1 MANILDRINCCSDVK
16 KLNKKETLQL
26 CDEIR
31 AVLTDTVSKTG
42 GHLASNLGTVELTV
56 ALHRVFDCPKD
67 SIIFDVGHQGYTH
80 KLLTGRSK
88 EFSTLRSKNGL
99 SGFPKP
105 SESDCDPFIEGH
117 SSTSISSAIGL
128 ARANLIR
135 RNTKSKVLAVIGDG
149 SFSGGMVYEAINNI
163 DKSLTNLVVIL
174 NDNSMSISKS
184 VGAVARYLL
193 RLRSGVKY
201 SNFKRSVQTAL
212 EKAPIIGKP
221 IVNTLLKSK
230 SAIRRAMYDGTFFEE
245 MGFHYLGPV
254 DGHDLDELVRIL
266 KNIKDLE
273 GPILLHVITTKGKGF
288 APAEENPG
296 AYHGVGQFD
305 LEDGNP
311 DISLADSFSN
321 AFGQKLNRL
330 AQKDSKICAITA
342 AMKYGTGLQYF
353 YKAHKDRF
361 FDVGIAEQHAVTF
374 SAGLAKGGLKPV
386 FAVYS
391 TFLQRAF
398 DQLSQDVSIDS
409 LNVMLAVDRAGL
421 VGEDGETH
429 QGLFDVMMLGSLN
442 GFRVA
447 SPCNY
452 NELDYY
458 LEKLINVKG
467 PTAVRYPRGKEDER
481 LHEYKATTNDYD
493 LIKLSDKND
502 LLFITYGRE
511 FAEVYEAAKKL
522 NEDGVC
528 CDVLKLN
535 MILPINKDAVNDSKK
550 YNKVYFFEESARR
563 GGLGEEFSDA
573 LYSLGYDGAFKLF
586 AVNTPIVRQAS
597 VEEQLAENEL
607 DALSI
612 YKNIMKDNK

>member
-1 MANILDRINCCSDVK
+1 MADILDKIGSSSDVK
-16 KLNKKETLQL
+16 KLNKREMLQL
-26 CDEIR
+26 CDDIR
-31 AVLTDTVSKTG
+31 STLTETVSKTG

-56 ALHRVFDCPKD
+56 ALHRIFDCPSD
-67 SIIFDVGHQGYTH
+67 SIIFDVGHQSYTH
-80 KLLTGRSK
+80 KLLTGRRKSF
-88 EFSTLRSKNGL
+88 ETLRSKDGL
-99 SGFPKP
+99 AGFPKP
-105 SESDCDPFIEGH
+105 SESECDPFIEGH

-135 RNTKSKVLAVIGDG
+135 KNTKSKVIAVIGDG
-149 SFSGGMVYEAINNI
+149 AFTGGMVYEAINNI

-201 SNFKRSVQTAL
+201 SNFKRNVQTAL
-212 EKAPIIGKP
+212 EKTPVIGKP

-254 DGHDLDELVRIL
+254 DGHDLDELIRIL

-273 GPILLHVITTKGKGF
+273 GPILLHTITTKGKGF

-321 AFGQKLNRL
+321 AFGQKLNKL

-353 YKAHKDRF
+353 YKAHKERF

-398 DQLSQDVSIDS
+398 DQLSQDVSMDS
-409 LNVMLAVDRAGL
+409 LNVMLAIDRAGF

-452 NELDYY
+452 NELEYY
-458 LEKLINVKG
+458 LEKLLSVKG

-481 LHEYKATTNDYD
+481 LKDYKVTTNDYD
-493 LIKLSDKND
+493 LICLNKKSKL
-502 LLFITYGRE
+502 LLVTYGRE
-511 FAEVYEAAKKL
+511 FAEVNEAAERL
-522 NEDGVC
+522 NKAGIA

-535 MILPINKDAVNDSKK
+535 MILPLSKEAVTEAKK
-550 YNKVYFFEESARR
+550 YDKVYFFEESARR
-563 GGLGEEFSDA
+563 GGLGEECSDV
-573 LYSLGYDGAFKLF
+573 LYSLGYGGRYKLY

-597 VEEQLAENEL
+597 VEEQLRENEL
-607 DALSI
+607 DAETI
-612 YKNIMKDNK
+612 FENVIKDNK